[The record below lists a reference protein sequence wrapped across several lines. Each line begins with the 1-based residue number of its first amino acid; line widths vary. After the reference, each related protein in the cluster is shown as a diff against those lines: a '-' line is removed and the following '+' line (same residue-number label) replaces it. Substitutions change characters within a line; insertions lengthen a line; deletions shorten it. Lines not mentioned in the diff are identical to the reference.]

1 MESQKKDLCVLN
13 HLVRTIQLYQEEA
26 LANTLFSIYTFTFYL
41 GSAIYTPSA
50 PEIMERFHVSTQVA
64 SLGLSMY
71 VLGYGIGPLLFSPL
85 SEVPV
90 VGRNPPYIYTFGL
103 FVILLVPAAL
113 AKNVASFMVLRF
125 LTGFFGSPCLATGG
139 GSLADMFSLLK
150 LPYVLSAWAF
160 SATAGPALGPL
171 LSGFSVVVKGWRWSM
186 WELLWLA
193 GPVWVLMF
201 LFLPE
206 TSADNILLRRAQ
218 RLRRLTGNL
227 MLKSQGEINQ
237 AKMTLRDV
245 LIDAL
250 WRPIQTVVLDPA
262 IAFTAVYTALIYGIY
277 YSFFEAFPI
286 VYLGYFGFNLG
297 EMGLAFLSIIIGA
310 IIGVSFYLAY
320 CYWIVEPSIRA
331 RGLGAPERRLVPAL
345 GAAFLLPVGLFI
357 FGRILVL
364 HHTFFEVLT
373 ANFYTYSMDREARPP
388 LDRTHHRSYDL
399 HNGNLRRDPMHL
411 LIYTAHLSTVC
422 CIAFCRQRL
431 SSVHIGSRN
440 DSFLEPAL
448 HQPRHWPRCKS
459 IGRFDVR
466 LYPRCLRALVFW
478 RMAPS
483 QESVCGKVI
492 VLRFA
497 QLLH

>member
-1 MESQKKDLCVLN
+1 MQ
-13 HLVRTIQLYQEEA
+13 
-26 LANTLFSIYTFTFYL
+26 
-41 GSAIYTPSA
+41 
-50 PEIMERFHVSTQVA
+50 RFHVSAQVA

-85 SEVPV
+85 SEIPA

-193 GPVWVLMF
+193 GPVWIVMF

-206 TSADNILLRRAQ
+206 TSADNILLRRAR
-218 RLRRLTGNL
+218 RLRKLTGNP

-237 AKMTLRDV
+237 AKLTFRDI

-250 WRPIQTVVLDPA
+250 WRPIQTVMLDPA
-262 IAFTAVYTALIYGIY
+262 IAFTAIYTALIYGIY

-286 VYLGYFGFNLG
+286 VYLEYFGFNLG
-297 EMGLAFLSIIIGA
+297 EM
-310 IIGVSFYLAY
+310 
-320 CYWIVEPSIRA
+320 
-331 RGLGAPERRLVPAL
+331 
-345 GAAFLLPVGLFI
+345 
-357 FGRILVL
+357 
-364 HHTFFEVLT
+364 
-373 ANFYTYSMDREARPP
+373 
-388 LDRTHHRSYDL
+388 
-399 HNGNLRRDPMHL
+399 
-411 LIYTAHLSTVC
+411 
-422 CIAFCRQRL
+422 
-431 SSVHIGSRN
+431 
-440 DSFLEPAL
+440 
-448 HQPRHWPRCKS
+448 
-459 IGRFDVR
+459 
-466 LYPRCLRALVFW
+466 
-478 RMAPS
+478 
-483 QESVCGKVI
+483 
-492 VLRFA
+492 
-497 QLLH
+497 